1 MVDQTS
7 VYPHEVNFLQCNG
20 LVDLIDPVV
29 IRLPGK
35 YTSEK
40 YTFDKYTF
48 EKYTIVNHNSYGW
61 SNWPGCHKAA
71 RRATIKTGWIIC
83 EFHNFFRPAGQ
94 IVKMVGPHYF
104 YEETNDRRPSNEDNA
119 VLTTDFYDFLLSWW
133 Q

>member
-48 EKYTIVNHNSYGW
+48 EKYTSEKYTFEKYTIVNHNSYG
-61 SNWPGCHKAA
+61 
-71 RRATIKTGWIIC
+71 
-83 EFHNFFRPAGQ
+83 
-94 IVKMVGPHYF
+94 
-104 YEETNDRRPSNEDNA
+104 
-119 VLTTDFYDFLLSWW
+119 
-133 Q
+133 